1 MGAIMKILITGD
13 AGFVGRAFHRALAK
27 QRHEITG
34 IDLVNGK
41 EVRHFFATDDTQF
54 DIVIH
59 LAAIVGGRMT
69 IEGNP
74 LSVASDL
81 AIDADMF
88 QWALRTRPKHIVYF
102 SSSAAYPTFLQKLEY
117 QQKLREIDINLEHIR
132 TPDFTYGWAKLSGEM
147 LASYARAEG
156 LKVTV
161 LRPFSGYGSDQAL
174 DYPFPSFI
182 ERAKRKADP
191 FEVWGRGTQVRDFVH
206 IDDVVEATFA
216 AVINDV
222 KTMNIC
228 SGRPTSF
235 IELAEMVMLQAK
247 YLAPIKNNLDAP
259 IGVEYRVGD
268 TTRMFQ
274 VYEPKI
280 SLEEGIARALAS

>member
-1 MGAIMKILITGD
+1 MGDGMKILITGD

-27 QRHEITG
+27 QRHDITG

-102 SSSAAYPTFLQKLEY
+102 SSSAAYPIFLQKLAY

-161 LRPFSGYGSDQAL
+161 LRPFSGYGADQAL

-206 IDDVVEATFA
+206 IDDVVGATFA

-222 KTMNIC
+222 AVMNIC

-235 IELAEMVMLQAK
+235 IELAEMVMLQAN

-268 TTRMFQ
+268 TSRMFQ

-280 SLEEGIARALAS
+280 SLEEGIALALAE

>member
-1 MGAIMKILITGD
+1 MKILITGD
-13 AGFVGRAFHRALAK
+13 AGFVGRAFHRALEK
-27 QRHEITG
+27 QNHEITG

-41 EVRHFFATDDTQF
+41 EVRHFFATDTTQF

-102 SSSAAYPTFLQKLEY
+102 SSSAAYPIFLQRLQY

-206 IDDVVEATFA
+206 IDDVVGATFA

-228 SGRPTSF
+228 TGRPTSF
-235 IELAEMVMLQAK
+235 IELAEMVMLQAG

-268 TTRMFQ
+268 PTRMLE

-280 SLEEGIARALAS
+280 SLEEGIALALAE

>member
-1 MGAIMKILITGD
+1 MKILITGD
-13 AGFVGRAFHRALAK
+13 AGFVGRAFHRALDDK
-27 QRHEITG
+27 NHEITG

-41 EVRHFFATDDTQF
+41 EVRHFFATDNTQF
-54 DIVIH
+54 DVVIH

-88 QWALRTRPKHIVYF
+88 QWALRTRPRHIVYF
-102 SSSAAYPTFLQKLEY
+102 SSSAAYPTFLQKLAY
-117 QQKLREIDINLEHIR
+117 KQKLREIDINLEHIR

-161 LRPFSGYGSDQAL
+161 LRPFSGYGADQAL

-191 FEVWGRGTQVRDFVH
+191 FVVWGAGTQVRDFVH
-206 IDDVVEATFA
+206 IDDVVQATFA
-216 AVINDV
+216 AVTNNV
-222 KTMNIC
+222 ATMNIC

-235 IELAEMVMLQAK
+235 IELAEMVMLQAG
-247 YLAPIKNNLDAP
+247 YLAPIKTNLDAP
-259 IGVEYRVGD
+259 VGVEYRVGD
-268 TTRMFQ
+268 PSRMLA

>member
-1 MGAIMKILITGD
+1 MKILITGD
-13 AGFVGRAFHRALAK
+13 AGFVGRAFHRALEK
-27 QRHEITG
+27 QNHEITG

-41 EVRHFFATDDTQF
+41 EVRHFFATDTTQF

-102 SSSAAYPTFLQKLEY
+102 SSSAAYPIFLQRLAY

-206 IDDVVEATFA
+206 IDDVVGATFA

-228 SGRPTSF
+228 TGRPTSF
-235 IELAEMVMLQAK
+235 IELAEMVMLQAG

-268 TTRMFQ
+268 PTRMLE

-280 SLEEGIARALAS
+280 SLEEGIALALAE

>member
-1 MGAIMKILITGD
+1 
-13 AGFVGRAFHRALAK
+13 
-27 QRHEITG
+27 
-34 IDLVNGK
+34 
-41 EVRHFFATDDTQF
+41 
-54 DIVIH
+54 
-59 LAAIVGGRMT
+59 
-69 IEGNP
+69 
-74 LSVASDL
+74 
-81 AIDADMF
+81 MF
-88 QWALRTRPKHIVYF
+88 QWALKTRPKHIVYF
-102 SSSAAYPTFLQKLEY
+102 SSSAAYPIFLQKLAY

-206 IDDVVEATFA
+206 IDDVVGATFA
-216 AVINDV
+216 
-222 KTMNIC
+222 
-228 SGRPTSF
+228 
-235 IELAEMVMLQAK
+235 MVMLQAG

-268 TTRMFQ
+268 PTGMLE
-274 VYEPKI
+274 VYEPEI
-280 SLEEGIARALAS
+280 SLEEGIALALAK

>member
-1 MGAIMKILITGD
+1 MKILITGD

-102 SSSAAYPTFLQKLEY
+102 SSSAAYPTFLQKLDY
-117 QQKLREIDINLEHIR
+117 KQKLREIDINLEHIR

>member
-1 MGAIMKILITGD
+1 MGDGMKILITGD

-27 QRHEITG
+27 QRHDITG

-102 SSSAAYPTFLQKLEY
+102 SSSAAYPIFLQKLPY

-206 IDDVVEATFA
+206 IDDVVGATFA

-228 SGRPTSF
+228 TGRPTSF
-235 IELAEMVMLQAK
+235 IELAEMVMLQAN

-268 TTRMFQ
+268 TTQMFQ

-280 SLEEGIARALAS
+280 SLEEGIALALAE

>member
-1 MGAIMKILITGD
+1 MKILITGD

-27 QRHEITG
+27 QRHDITG

-88 QWALRTRPKHIVYF
+88 QWALKTRPKHIVYF
-102 SSSAAYPTFLQKLEY
+102 SSSAAYPIFLQRLAY

-182 ERAKRKADP
+182 ARAKGKADP

-206 IDDVVEATFA
+206 IDDVVGATFA

-222 KTMNIC
+222 SVMNIC

-235 IELAEMVMLQAK
+235 IELAEMVMLQAN

-268 TTRMFQ
+268 PTRMLQ

-280 SLEEGIARALAS
+280 SLEEGIALALAE

>member
-1 MGAIMKILITGD
+1 
-13 AGFVGRAFHRALAK
+13 
-27 QRHEITG
+27 
-34 IDLVNGK
+34 
-41 EVRHFFATDDTQF
+41 
-54 DIVIH
+54 
-59 LAAIVGGRMT
+59 
-69 IEGNP
+69 

>member
-1 MGAIMKILITGD
+1 MGDGVKILITGD
-13 AGFVGRAFHRALAK
+13 AGFVGRAFHRALDDK
-27 QRHEITG
+27 GHDITG

-41 EVRHFFATDDTQF
+41 EVRHFFATDTTQF
-54 DIVIH
+54 DVVIH

-88 QWALRTRPKHIVYF
+88 QWALKTRPKHIVYF
-102 SSSAAYPTFLQKLEY
+102 SSSAAYPIFLQKNAY
-117 QQKLREIDINLEHIR
+117 QQKLREIDINIEHIR

-156 LKVTV
+156 LKVSV
-161 LRPFSGYGSDQAL
+161 LRPFSGYGADQPL

-191 FEVWGRGTQVRDFVH
+191 FEVWGAGTQVRDFVH
-206 IDDVVEATFA
+206 IDDVVQATFA
-216 AVINDV
+216 AVTNDV
-222 KTMNIC
+222 GVMNIC

-235 IELAEMVMLQAK
+235 IELAEMVMLQAG
-247 YLAPIKNNLDAP
+247 YLAPIKTNLNAP
-259 IGVEYRVGD
+259 VGVEYRVGD
-268 TTRMFQ
+268 PSWMLQ
-274 VYEPKI
+274 NYEPKI

>member
-1 MGAIMKILITGD
+1 MKILITGD

-88 QWALRTRPKHIVYF
+88 QWALRTRPRHIVYF
-102 SSSAAYPTFLQKLEY
+102 SSSAAYPTFLQRLQYK
-117 QQKLREIDINLEHIR
+117 QKLREVDINLEHIR

-161 LRPFSGYGSDQAL
+161 LRPFSGYGADQAL

-206 IDDVVEATFA
+206 IDDVVGATFA

-222 KTMNIC
+222 SVMNIC

-235 IELAEMVMLQAK
+235 IDLAEMVMLQAN

-268 TTRMFQ
+268 PSRMLA

-280 SLEEGIARALAS
+280 SLEEGIALALAE

>member
-102 SSSAAYPTFLQKLEY
+102 SSSAAYPIFLQKLDY
-117 QQKLREIDINLEHIR
+117 KQKLREIDINLEHIR

-280 SLEEGIARALAS
+280 SLEEGIARALAE

>member
-102 SSSAAYPTFLQKLEY
+102 SSSAAYPTFLQKLDY
-117 QQKLREIDINLEHIR
+117 KQKLREIDINLEHIR

>member
-1 MGAIMKILITGD
+1 VKILITGD
-13 AGFVGRAFHRALAK
+13 AGFVGRAFHRQLDDK
-27 QRHEITG
+27 NHEITG

-41 EVRHFFATDDTQF
+41 EVRHFFATDSTQF
-54 DIVIH
+54 DMVIH

-102 SSSAAYPTFLQKLEY
+102 SSSAAYPIFLQRLQY

-206 IDDVVEATFA
+206 IDDVVGATFA

-235 IELAEMVMLQAK
+235 IELAEMVMLQAG

-268 TTRMFQ
+268 PTRMLE

-280 SLEEGIARALAS
+280 SLEEGIALALAK

>member
-1 MGAIMKILITGD
+1 MKILITGD

-88 QWALRTRPKHIVYF
+88 QWALRTRPRHIVYF
-102 SSSAAYPTFLQKLEY
+102 SSSAAYPTFLQRLQYK
-117 QQKLREIDINLEHIR
+117 QKLREVDINLEHIR

-161 LRPFSGYGSDQAL
+161 LRPFSGYGADQAL

-191 FEVWGRGTQVRDFVH
+191 FEVWSRGTQVRDFVH
-206 IDDVVEATFA
+206 IDDVVGATFA

-222 KTMNIC
+222 SVMNIC

-235 IELAEMVMLQAK
+235 IDLAEMVMLQAN

-268 TTRMFQ
+268 PSRMLA

-280 SLEEGIARALAS
+280 SLEEGIALALAE

>member
-13 AGFVGRAFHRALAK
+13 AGFVGRAFHRALDDK
-27 QRHEITG
+27 NHEITG

-41 EVRHFFATDDTQF
+41 EVRHFFATDNTQF
-54 DIVIH
+54 DVVIH

-88 QWALRTRPKHIVYF
+88 QWALRTRPRHIVYF
-102 SSSAAYPTFLQKLEY
+102 SSSAAYPTFLQKLAY
-117 QQKLREIDINLEHIR
+117 KQKLREIDINLEHIR

-161 LRPFSGYGSDQAL
+161 LRPFSGYGADQAL

-191 FEVWGRGTQVRDFVH
+191 FVVWGAGTQVRDFVH
-206 IDDVVEATFA
+206 IDDVVQATFA
-216 AVINDV
+216 AVTNNV
-222 KTMNIC
+222 ATMNIC

-235 IELAEMVMLQAK
+235 IELAEMVMLQAG
-247 YLAPIKNNLDAP
+247 YLAPIKTNLDAP
-259 IGVEYRVGD
+259 VGVEYRVGD
-268 TTRMFQ
+268 PSRMLA

>member
-1 MGAIMKILITGD
+1 MKILITGD

-27 QRHEITG
+27 QRHDITG

-41 EVRHFFATDDTQF
+41 EVRHFFATDNTQF

-102 SSSAAYPTFLQKLEY
+102 SSSAAYPIFLQRLAY

-161 LRPFSGYGSDQAL
+161 LRPFSGYGADQAL

-206 IDDVVEATFA
+206 IDDVVGATFA

-222 KTMNIC
+222 NVMNIC
-228 SGRPTSF
+228 TGRPTSF
-235 IELAEMVMLQAK
+235 IELAEMVMLQAN

-268 TTRMFQ
+268 PTRMLQ

-280 SLEEGIARALAS
+280 SLEEGIALALAE

>member
-88 QWALRTRPKHIVYF
+88 QWALRTRPRHIVYF
-102 SSSAAYPTFLQKLEY
+102 SSSAAYPTFLQRLQYK
-117 QQKLREIDINLEHIR
+117 QKLREVDINLEHIR

-161 LRPFSGYGSDQAL
+161 LRPFSGYGADQAL

-206 IDDVVEATFA
+206 IDDVVGATFA

-222 KTMNIC
+222 SVMNIC

-235 IELAEMVMLQAK
+235 IDLAEMVMLQAN

-268 TTRMFQ
+268 PSRMLA

-280 SLEEGIARALAS
+280 SLEEGIALALAE